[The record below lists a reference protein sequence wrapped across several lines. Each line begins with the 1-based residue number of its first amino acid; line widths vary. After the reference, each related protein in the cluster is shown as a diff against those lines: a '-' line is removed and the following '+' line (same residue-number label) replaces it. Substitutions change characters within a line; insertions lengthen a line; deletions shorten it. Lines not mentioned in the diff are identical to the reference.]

1 MPGLSDLFTPS
12 ELTAYRRLPRSLRVL
27 AENALRNG
35 YKEDAAAILARAPA
49 VIRVTPTRLVMQDL
63 LAVPLLADLASL
75 RTELAARGANPNS
88 INPRLPT
95 DLVIDHSMTVE
106 HYGTAQAR
114 RLNEERE
121 IEINR
126 ERFTFLRWCADAFEN
141 LRIIPP
147 GNGIV
152 HQINL
157 EQLATCVVSDCAGG
171 RERLYP
177 ELVIGNDSHTPMI
190 NGLGILGWGVGGLE
204 AESALLGRPLEI
216 VTPKVV
222 GVRLTGRLQGARL
235 GDRSRALFNR
245 AAAQDRRG
253 RSVRRIFRPGARRPV
268 GARPRDGVQHG
279 A

>member
-1 MPGLSDLFTPS
+1 MPDLSDLFTPS
-12 ELTAYRRLPRSLRVL
+12 ELTAYRRLPRSLRML
-27 AENALRNG
+27 TENALRNG
-35 YKEDAAAILARAPA
+35 YQEDAAAILLPEPPA

-95 DLVIDHSMTVE
+95 DLVIDHSMTVV

-157 EQLATCVVSDCAGG
+157 EQLATCVVCRFRG
-171 RERLYP
+171 RSRTALSRT
-177 ELVIGNDSHTPMI
+177 GNRQRQPHADDQRPRNSR
-190 NGLGILGWGVGGLE
+190 
-204 AESALLGRPLEI
+204 LGRRRP
-216 VTPKVV
+216 
-222 GVRLTGRLQGARL
+222 GG
-235 GDRSRALFNR
+235 RSRA
-245 AAAQDRRG
+245 
-253 RSVRRIFRPGARRPV
+253 
-268 GARPRDGVQHG
+268 ARPAAGNRD